1 MTSDPDRGHRRC
13 RLPLLTTPRPG
24 PRHRPR
30 GGVAGAAIVL
40 VAVALG
46 GCTSGTP
53 GGGQTVTVTPTVVVT
68 QTPTASSSS
77 TTTARLV
84 PPQTY
89 AEALQHLA
97 SGTPDPGNPTAFTSP
112 TGNIV
117 CTILAG
123 GTVRGC
129 ELRKGRIA
137 APTPT
142 FCGRAGGGATDI
154 GRIQL
159 SASGPVAVCNKD
171 AIAAPGAPVLQ
182 YGSRTQSGSVG
193 CVSESIGMTCV
204 DSSSGKGFFLAR
216 DTFFIV

>member
-1 MTSDPDRGHRRC
+1 MTPDADRGPRRC
-13 RLPLLTTPRPG
+13 RPPMLMTPDPG
-24 PRHRPR
+24 PRRRPR
-30 GGVAGAAIVL
+30 SGVACAGGL
-40 VAVALG
+40 LTAVVLG
-46 GCTSGTP
+46 GCSSGTP

-77 TTTARLV
+77 TTTARLI

-89 AEALQHLA
+89 AEAVQHLA
-97 SGTPDPGNPTAFTSP
+97 TGAPDPTSPSAFTSP

-123 GTVRGC
+123 GKVRGC

-142 FCGRAGGGATDI
+142 FCASAGGGATDI
-154 GRIQL
+154 GRVQF

-171 AIAAPGAPVLQ
+171 TVTAAAAPVLQ

-204 DSSSGKGFFLAR
+204 DASTGKGFFLAR